1 MDSRPASALGL
12 YTSGSCLTVHIPS
25 FGSLR
30 AVNDETT
37 PFNIAT
43 VEEAVE
49 YRDKLRKPPDKLEK
63 SDQLIE
69 TKDTSM
75 ETFLHLHNRKN
86 VKRFPVRHF

>member
-69 TKDTSM
+69 TKDTSK
-75 ETFLHLHNRKN
+75 L
-86 VKRFPVRHF
+86 

>member
-49 YRDKLRKPPDKLEK
+49 YRDKLRKPPDKLRKPPDKLEK

-69 TKDTSM
+69 TKDTSK
-75 ETFLHLHNRKN
+75 L
-86 VKRFPVRHF
+86 